1 MENVVILLRLL
12 GVELEQGL
20 SGEGVVCGADLRESG
35 KTFFKGTFSTR
46 SCFVTDWQ
54 KFPVLIQNFLH
65 DIISVKYKKKYFPTK
80 K

>member
-1 MENVVILLRLL
+1 MENVVILLSLL

-46 SCFVTDWQ
+46 SCFVTD
-54 KFPVLIQNFLH
+54 
-65 DIISVKYKKKYFPTK
+65 
-80 K
+80 